1 MITGFKRRR
10 RKEGKME
17 GEEMFGKE
25 EERGQER
32 YKDTDFASLDRKGSK
47 EETVREIQSLWC

>member
-1 MITGFKRRR
+1 
-10 RKEGKME
+10 ME